1 MSVEITERWTGKG
14 WNLTTQGLDAVR
26 EFDVSGAATE
36 KDALQAL
43 IDSEDVNFNSE
54 HPYQPAL
61 KCRSIVLGE
70 ALGPSFFRFRATYGT
85 PPMGLYVLQ
94 TTTDP
99 LSQPVRVTWQ
109 RALKSV
115 AIDRDLDDIPIVNS
129 AGDPFPI
136 QQMEVVSRTLM
147 LKRYEPFFD
156 IAKAEAFEN
165 TVNSNVINLGPIRI
179 GQGQGRIVS
188 IEPTSEYPVDA
199 PYLEMGYQFEI
210 DTTDDDPFQLYLI
223 DQGHR
228 GWRSNSGGAR
238 TGNLVDEDGNPVG
251 DDVLLDGTGKPAWG
265 VALVGESKK
274 ATPIANPSLPSY
286 YAKVTVFP
294 STKLGFRV
302 RDFTDW
308 SGLGI

>member
-1 MSVEITERWTGKG
+1 MSTEITERWTGKA
-14 WNLTTQGLDAVR
+14 WNLTEQGLDAVR

-43 IDSEDVNFNSE
+43 IDSGKADFNAE

-61 KCRSIVLGE
+61 KCRSITLGE
-70 ALGPSFFRFRATYGT
+70 ALGPSFFRFRAAYGQ
-85 PPMGLYVLQ
+85 PPMGLYVLKN
-94 TTTDP
+94 TVDALTA
-99 LSQPVRVTWQ
+99 PVRVTWR
-109 RALKSV
+109 RAVKSV

-136 QQMEVVSRTLM
+136 QQIEVTSRLLT
-147 LKRYEPFFD
+147 LKRFEPFFD

-199 PYLEMGYQFEI
+199 PYLEMAYDFEI
-210 DTTDDDPFQLYLI
+210 DTSDDDPFQLYLI

-238 TGNLVDEDGNPVG
+238 TGNLVDADGNAVS

-265 VALVGESKK
+265 VALVGETKK
-274 ATPIANPSLPSY
+274 AVPITNPSLPDY

-294 STKLGFRV
+294 STKLGFRI

-308 SGLGI
+308 GGLGI